1 MCKDA
6 QRSLVAHVDI
16 RVIHIILRA
25 ITDFASPV
33 HKSHSSI
40 SISDLP
46 RMFIQT
52 TLFRKYLNYSEAR
65 LQKMLS
71 CPRSLFPIFLAPLCG
86 QCCRCRCRAVVL
98 MLLPRHANWEYAH
111 LSTSK
116 SVQCILAIWALRIE
130 DLAMAP
136 CDLMCTRR
144 TSGKISALDDTCSD
158 ESCDYAGR
166 HSCHV
171 IQTNMSDLKQFFR
184 DQSNI
189 DNYQGKY

>member
-16 RVIHIILRA
+16 RVVHIILRA

-71 CPRSLFPIFLAPLCG
+71 CPLSLFRFSSHLFVVNVVVVVVVRLC
-86 QCCRCRCRAVVL
+86 
-98 MLLPRHANWEYAH
+98 
-111 LSTSK
+111 
-116 SVQCILAIWALRIE
+116 
-130 DLAMAP
+130 
-136 CDLMCTRR
+136 
-144 TSGKISALDDTCSD
+144 
-158 ESCDYAGR
+158 
-166 HSCHV
+166 
-171 IQTNMSDLKQFFR
+171 
-184 DQSNI
+184 
-189 DNYQGKY
+189 

>member
-16 RVIHIILRA
+16 RVVHIILRA

-40 SISDLP
+40 SISNLP

-71 CPRSLFPIFLAPLCG
+71 CPLSLFPIFLAPLCG

-98 MLLPRHANWEYAH
+98 MLLPRHANRAYAH